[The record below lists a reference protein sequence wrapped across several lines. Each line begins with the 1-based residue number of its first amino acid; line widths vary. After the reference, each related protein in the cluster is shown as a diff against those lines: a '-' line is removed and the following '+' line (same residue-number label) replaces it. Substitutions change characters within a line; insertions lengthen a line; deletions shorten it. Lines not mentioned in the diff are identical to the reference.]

1 MDVFL
6 TGGTGTIGS
15 AILRRLLAD
24 GKTVAALARSAASA
38 RWLADSGAT
47 PIAGDL
53 ANPDAWI
60 ATAVACRGIIHT
72 GASFG
77 PDMAGEERR
86 FVSLLRRMV
95 PDLPEP
101 PRLVYTGGIWA
112 FPASPDQPISE
123 SAAFDPLPAF
133 SHLGELTRS
142 LLTIPRM
149 GVAVIHPALV
159 SAPGRG
165 PLAEMAEAAVS
176 GQPFVTRAQPDTI
189 WPLVDADDLADLYL
203 RALASSQFRLSLIGA
218 GLAGASLSDIAA
230 CVAEACGASVA
241 IETAAAPD
249 GDPHHDFA
257 AGYARSQMASSLRA
271 QRMLGWRPVCNSLT
285 ALVEVAV
292 GPIPAAPRSSAAQ
305 LPVQLPVQAAAAVA
319 VAAPLT
325 EAISAPEMATELSM
339 TAPPLPADAD
349 VAPDAW
355 AEDELPPLPLRSR
368 PVGPDVETAGPFSN
382 DLETLATQPEDLE
395 ADRLPDLVREVD
407 PDFLA
412 PDADGLIDP
421 LDEQPLDAA
430 DVDEPVNASM
440 DDRLPPETKP

>member
-24 GKTVAALARSAASA
+24 GKNVAALARSAASA

-47 PIAGDL
+47 PIPGDL
-53 ANPDAWI
+53 ANPEAWI
-60 ATAVACRGIIHT
+60 GTAVACRGIIHT

-95 PDLPEP
+95 PDLAEP

-176 GQPFVTRAQPDTI
+176 GQPFVTRAKPETI

-218 GLAGASLSDIAA
+218 GLAGASLSEIAA
-230 CVAEACGASVA
+230 CVADACGASVS
-241 IETAAAPD
+241 IETESAPD
-249 GDPHHDFA
+249 SDPHHDFA
-257 AGYARSQMASSLRA
+257 AGFARSQVASSLRA

-292 GPIPAAPRSSAAQ
+292 GPIPAAPRSSTAPLHTKAE
-305 LPVQLPVQAAAAVA
+305 AAVA
-319 VAAPLT
+319 VPEPAAEPV
-325 EAISAPEMATELSM
+325 
-339 TAPPLPADAD
+339 TAPQAEPEPATSEPQLPADAD
-349 VAPDAW
+349 VALDAW

-368 PVGPDVETAGPFSN
+368 SVGPDVETAGPFS
-382 DLETLATQPEDLE
+382 DDTGGLAAQSGEWE
-395 ADRLPDLVREVD
+395 ADRLPDLGREPD
-407 PDFLA
+407 PDFVA
-412 PDADGLIDP
+412 PAVDGVIDP
-421 LDEQPLDAA
+421 QDEPSQDAA
-430 DVDEPVNASM
+430 IADEPVNDPSR
-440 DDRLPPETKP
+440 DDTLFPETKP

>member
-24 GKTVAALARSAASA
+24 GKNVAALARSAASA

-47 PIAGDL
+47 PIPGDL
-53 ANPDAWI
+53 ANPEAWI
-60 ATAVACRGIIHT
+60 GTAVACRGIIHT

-95 PDLPEP
+95 PDLAEP

-112 FPASPDQPISE
+112 FPASPDREISE

-176 GQPFVTRAQPDTI
+176 GQPFVTRARPDTI

-218 GLAGASLSDIAA
+218 GLAGASLSEIAA
-230 CVAEACGASVA
+230 CVADACGASVS
-241 IETAAAPD
+241 IETAAAPES
-249 GDPHHDFA
+249 DPHHDFA
-257 AGYARSQMASSLRA
+257 AGFARSQMASSLRA

-292 GPIPAAPRSSAAQ
+292 GPIPAAPRSSTAP
-305 LPVQLPVQAAAAVA
+305 LPAKAEAAVA
-319 VAAPLT
+319 VP
-325 EAISAPEMATELSM
+325 EALAEAV
-339 TAPPLPADAD
+339 TAPQTEPDPATSALPLPADAD

-368 PVGPDVETAGPFSN
+368 TVGPDVETAGPFS
-382 DLETLATQPEDLE
+382 DDTGTLAAQPEEWE
-395 ADRLPDLVREVD
+395 ADKLPDLVREPD
-407 PDFLA
+407 PDFVA
-412 PDADGLIDP
+412 PDVDGVIDP
-421 LDEQPLDAA
+421 LDEQPQDAA
-430 DVDEPVNASM
+430 VADEPVDDTSM
-440 DDRLPPETKP
+440 DDTLSPETKP